1 MDKETQLYML
11 LATYGLQIPLTLSM
25 ADAKFIPEWTE
36 EKFKYVQYNTKRP
49 DIRREGLSIT
59 SLDGGLSGRPDL
71 DSFYAEDPESMPTE
85 MDINVPTPVYEHPEI
100 KKLCEHWQPYV
111 GRSHFLKI
119 PPGGFFPPHRD
130 FKSTDLHSFRII
142 VPMRNM
148 EYPKFTFM
156 LEDKILP
163 WKNGSAYFLNTAK
176 QHHLFNAGSED
187 AYMIVLN
194 VGTNPKTVMTVIERM
209 RAK

>member
-1 MDKETQLYML
+1 ML
-11 LATYGLQIPLTLSM
+11 EYVTLCTYGDFIELDIGLDNPKQIVKWS
-25 ADAKFIPEWTE
+25 E
-36 EKFKYVQYNTKRP
+36 ENFTYVKYNPRKNINRY
-49 DIRREGLSIT
+49 GLSIT
-59 SLDGGLSGRPDL
+59 SLDGGVSGRPDL
-71 DSFYAEDPESMPTE
+71 DSFYAEDPASMPTE
-85 MDINVPTPVYEHPEI
+85 IDINVPTPVYDHPEI
-100 KKLCEHWQPYV
+100 KRLCEYWQPYV

-142 VPMRNM
+142 VPMKNM

-156 LEDKILP
+156 LEDKVLP
-163 WKNGSAYFLNTAK
+163 WKNGKAYFLNTAK

-194 VGTNPKTVMTVIERM
+194 VQTNEETVMSVIKHLQ
-209 RAK
+209 AK

>member
-1 MDKETQLYML
+1 ML
-11 LATYGLQIPLTLSM
+11 EYVTLCTYGDFIELDITLNDPKKIVQWS
-25 ADAKFIPEWTE
+25 E
-36 EKFKYVQYNTKRP
+36 ENFTYIKYNPSKNINRW
-49 DIRREGLSIT
+49 GLSIT

-71 DSFYAEDPESMPTE
+71 DSFYAEDPASMPTE

-100 KKLCEHWQPYV
+100 KKLCEYWQPHI

-130 FKSTDLHSFRII
+130 FKSTELHSFRII

-148 EYPKFTFM
+148 DYPKFTFM
-156 LEDKILP
+156 LEDKVLP
-163 WKNGSAYFLNTAK
+163 WKHGSAYFMNTAK

-194 VGTNPKTVMTVIERM
+194 VATNHKTVMTVIEHM

>member
-1 MDKETQLYML
+1 VRGVGSQPHPL
-11 LATYGLQIPLTLSM
+11 LLFARS
-25 ADAKFIPEWTE
+25 ASSVA
-36 EKFKYVQYNTKRP
+36 
-49 DIRREGLSIT
+49 
-59 SLDGGLSGRPDL
+59 
-71 DSFYAEDPESMPTE
+71 TE

-142 VPMRNM
+142 VPMKNM
-148 EYPKFTFM
+148 DYPKFTFL

-194 VGTNPKTVMTVIERM
+194 VETNPQTVMTVIEHM

>member
-1 MDKETQLYML
+1 ML
-11 LATYGLQIPLTLSM
+11 EYVTLCTYGDFIELDITLKEPKNIVKWS
-25 ADAKFIPEWTE
+25 E
-36 EKFKYVQYNTKRP
+36 ENFTYVKYNPRKNINRW
-49 DIRREGLSIT
+49 GLSIT

-176 QHHLFNAGSED
+176 QHHLFNAGRED

-194 VGTNPKTVMTVIERM
+194 VGTNPKTVMTVIERI

>member
-1 MDKETQLYML
+1 ML
-11 LATYGLQIPLTLSM
+11 EYVTLCTYGDFIELDIGLDNPKQIVKWS
-25 ADAKFIPEWTE
+25 E
-36 EKFKYVQYNTKRP
+36 ENFTYVKYNPRKNINRY
-49 DIRREGLSIT
+49 GLSIT
-59 SLDGGLSGRPDL
+59 SLDGGVSGRPDL
-71 DSFYAEDPESMPTE
+71 DSFYAEDPASMPTE
-85 MDINVPTPVYEHPEI
+85 IDINVPTPVYDHPEI
-100 KKLCEHWQPYV
+100 KRLCEYWQPYV

-142 VPMRNM
+142 VPMKNM

-156 LEDKILP
+156 LEDKVLP
-163 WKNGSAYFLNTAK
+163 WKNGKAYFLNTAK

-194 VGTNPKTVMTVIERM
+194 IQTNEETVMSVINHLQ
-209 RAK
+209 AK